1 MHERYYV
8 ELAKQEKL
16 LSRKNEKSDFY
27 NGVFDRYVNPV
38 LTRDMI
44 PLTCSGLISY
54 FFQPL

>member
-27 NGVFDRYVNPV
+27 FPLFDNVAIIFRV
-38 LTRDMI
+38 
-44 PLTCSGLISY
+44 
-54 FFQPL
+54 

>member
-38 LTRDMI
+38 RRTGKNCRNSW
-44 PLTCSGLISY
+44 T
-54 FFQPL
+54 

>member
-27 NGVFDRYVNPV
+27 NGES
-38 LTRDMI
+38 MQ
-44 PLTCSGLISY
+44 S
-54 FFQPL
+54 

>member
-44 PLTCSGLISY
+44 PLNLFKRKVLSGCPY
-54 FFQPL
+54 

>member
-27 NGVFDRYVNPV
+27 M
-38 LTRDMI
+38 LI
-44 PLTCSGLISY
+44 CSTSRS
-54 FFQPL
+54 